1 MHRISGTSLCAYF
14 YVFPESENTEMVL
27 DQDLMKTTLL
37 SRLSAMAVISAST
50 PSLIA
55 APGSLDA
62 GFNTTGVVIKDFG
75 ASEALCAVAVLPDGK
90 IVAAGTTDVSGHDDI
105 LVVRYL
111 PNGTLDPSFS
121 VDGSEITNL
130 LGTSNET
137 ATAMAI
143 QPDGKIVVVG
153 YTDATSGTNLNMFAV
168 RFNANGG
175 LDSSFGFSGKYTI
188 DPTPSA
194 DDRATGV
201 RILSDG
207 KIMIGGSAR
216 TNSSTTF
223 ALARLTTSGVLDN
236 TFSGDG
242 YQEVAAGYSEC
253 QAMAVQPDGKII
265 LVGESKSGGNEDFV
279 VARCNSDGTL
289 DNTFSTDGVVK
300 TNIIGKDA
308 AYATT
313 LQPDGKIVVVGHG
326 NGGTDSVV
334 VRYLTD
340 GTLDTSFSLDG
351 IYQESFGTF
360 SSFSAVVLEANG
372 KILLGGASGPLAGR
386 NSTIVRLTTS
396 GVLDET
402 FGGDGYEIK
411 DLKLANGDFIFGM
424 AFSPDGRLV
433 AAGKAGNSTGDIVLS
448 RYNFFQKTD
457 ALVGPSASVL
467 LGNNIY
473 NKNGADQAIN
483 LALKQS
489 GKKSV
494 GYLRFQNDGHEADSF
509 TIKGIKGNQFFS
521 VKYFSGKNN
530 VTAAVSAGTYKT
542 TSVASGGSA
551 SLKVEVVARKK
562 SKGKKRGLLVVATS
576 QVDVNSVDA
585 VLIKAKSN

>member
-1 MHRISGTSLCAYF
+1 MKNNFLSQLS
-14 YVFPESENTEMVL
+14 VL
-27 DQDLMKTTLL
+27 
-37 SRLSAMAVISAST
+37 AVMSAST
-50 PSLIA
+50 SPLVA
-55 APGSLDA
+55 APGSLDTS
-62 GFNTTGVVIKDFG
+62 FNNTGVVIKDFL
-75 ASEALCAVAVLPDGK
+75 ASDSLCSVAILPDGK

-121 VDGSEITNL
+121 TDGSEITNL
-130 LGTSNET
+130 TATSNET

-153 YTDATSGTNLNMFAV
+153 YTDATSGTSLNMFAV

-188 DPTPSA
+188 NPTPSA

-201 RILSDG
+201 KILPDG
-207 KIMIGGSAR
+207 KIIIGGSAR
-216 TNSSTTF
+216 TNSSTAF
-223 ALARLTTSGVLDN
+223 ALARLTASGVLDS

-265 LVGESKSGGNEDFV
+265 LVGESKSVGTEDFV

-289 DNTFSTDGVVK
+289 DNTFSADGVVK

-313 LQPDGKIVVVGHG
+313 LQADGKIVVVGHA
-326 NGGTDSVV
+326 NQGTDSVA

-340 GTLDTSFSLDG
+340 GTLDTSFSSDG
-351 IYQESFGTF
+351 IYQESFGSL
-360 SSFSAVVLEANG
+360 SSFSAVVLEADG
-372 KILLGGASGPLAGR
+372 KIILGGASGPLAGR

-402 FGGDGYEIK
+402 FDGDGYVIN
-411 DLKLANGDFIFGM
+411 DLKPASGDFIFGM
-424 AFSPDGRLV
+424 AFQPDGKLV
-433 AAGKAGNSTGDIVLS
+433 AAGRAGNSTGDIALS

-457 ALVGPSASVL
+457 ALVGTSVSTL
-467 LGNNIY
+467 VGNNIY
-473 NKNGADQAIN
+473 DQNGSGQAI
-483 LALKQS
+483 ALSLKPN
-489 GKKSV
+489 GKKKR
-494 GYLRFQNDGHEADSF
+494 GYLQFQNDGHEADSF
-509 TIKGIKGNQFFS
+509 AIKGTKGNPFFS
-521 VKYFSGKNN
+521 VKYLSGGQN
-530 VTAAVSAGTYKT
+530 VTAAVTAGTFKT
-542 TSVASGGSA
+542 RSVASGASA
-551 SLKVEVVARKK
+551 SLKVEITARNK

-576 QVDVNSVDA
+576 QVDMNSVDA
-585 VLIKAKSN
+585 VRINAKSK